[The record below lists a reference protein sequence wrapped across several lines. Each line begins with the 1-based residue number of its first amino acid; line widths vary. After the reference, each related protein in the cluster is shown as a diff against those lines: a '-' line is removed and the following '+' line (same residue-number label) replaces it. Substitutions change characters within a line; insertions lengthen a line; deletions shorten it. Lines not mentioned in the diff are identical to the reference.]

1 MVVWTGTAAGEIYT
15 GTSSADTLSGAG
27 GNDIINGGDGYDT
40 INGDAG
46 NDFLNGEGGNDT
58 LNGGTGDD
66 RLHGGALVDTLNG
79 GSGNDLLW
87 GGTGN
92 DIYKFTYGQ
101 GVDTINDDVSPTG
114 ATGNGGGAND
124 ELQFNQLMSNLTFI
138 QNGNDLWITTTAD
151 AADGIMTSGVIIEDH
166 YLGGNN
172 VVEWLV
178 DSAGGRYWV
187 ESYD

>member
-1 MVVWTGTAAGEIYT
+1 MIHY
-15 GTSSADTLSGAG
+15 
-27 GNDIINGGDGYDT
+27 
-40 INGDAG
+40 
-46 NDFLNGEGGNDT
+46 
-58 LNGGTGDD
+58 
-66 RLHGGALVDTLNG
+66 
-79 GSGNDLLW
+79 
-87 GGTGN
+87 
-92 DIYKFTYGQ
+92 
-101 GVDTINDDVSPTG
+101 
-114 ATGNGGGAND
+114 GGGAND

-138 QNGNDLWITTTAD
+138 QNRNDLWITTTAD